1 MFEVVHRPTTGN
13 RVDDAARHS
22 VAFVENAL
30 AAFLVIRL
38 EFVLGEIAQHP
49 RLLG

>member
-13 RVDDAARHS
+13 RVDDAAS